1 MPHELT
7 LTPVERRIAAL
18 VATGLT
24 NDEIGRRLFLS
35 GRTIGTYL
43 YDLFPRLGVSSR
55 AGLADALSRP
65 GKPPDRPVAAT
76 EPSQLDDP
84 SQLDEP
90 GQLDDPG
97 ELDDPGA
104 FDRACGE
111 LAYGRWLRRH
121 RRPKDARRVL
131 ASAVETFERLGAGP
145 WAERARAER
154 DATAATRAGDPGRL
168 TPQESMVA
176 ELAAEGLT
184 NRQIGERLLVSPRTV
199 GSHLGR
205 VFPKLGV
212 GSRAALRGALDRR

>member
-1 MPHELT
+1 MPNELT
-7 LTPVERRIAAL
+7 LTPVERRIAELA
-18 VATGLT
+18 ATGLT
-24 NDEIGRRLFLS
+24 NNEIGRRLFLS

-43 YDLFPRLGVSSR
+43 GDLYPKLGVSSR

-65 GKPPDRPVAAT
+65 GKPPGRPVVAMR
-76 EPSQLDDP
+76 
-84 SQLDEP
+84 
-90 GQLDDPG
+90 PG
-97 ELDDPGA
+97 ELDDPAA
-104 FDRACGE
+104 FRRACGE

-131 ASAVETFERLGAGP
+131 TSAVETFERLGAGP
-145 WAERARAER
+145 WAERARSER
-154 DATAATRAGDPGRL
+154 DATAATRAGDPERL

-212 GSRAALRGALDRR
+212 GSRAALRGALNRRSPLGLTVD